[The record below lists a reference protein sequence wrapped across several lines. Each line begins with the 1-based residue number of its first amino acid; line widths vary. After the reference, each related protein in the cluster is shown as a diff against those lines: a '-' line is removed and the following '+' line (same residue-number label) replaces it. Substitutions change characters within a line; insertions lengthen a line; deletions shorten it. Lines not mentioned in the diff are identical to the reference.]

1 MLAYYGLAAQ
11 YKYGLGVTQSIAE
24 ARRYFELAYKHGDI
38 DASNELQRLERDY
51 PLLGQRVVFV
61 GLTRADLNGA
71 RGIATNFCDGRY
83 VVQRDGPEGRL
94 VRVKPSNL
102 KEEVAKARA
111 AEELTCDGGGQ
122 ERRGTRKGKAK
133 GKKGRKT

>member
-1 MLAYYGLAAQ
+1 MNGH
-11 YKYGLGVTQSIAE
+11 GVTQSIAE

-61 GLTRADLNGA
+61 GLARADLNGA
-71 RGIATNFCDGRY
+71 RGIATDFCDGRY
-83 VVQRDGPEGRL
+83 VVLRDGPKGRL

-102 KEEVAKARA
+102 TEE
-111 AEELTCDGGGQ
+111 AEREAGQSGGGGGQ
-122 ERRGTRKGKAK
+122 ERKGTGKGKAK
-133 GKKGRKT
+133 GKGEKGRKK